1 MKKRVLVTGAEG
13 FIGSHL
19 VEKLLIEGHYVRAF
33 VLYNSFS
40 DIGWLKGLNNSELE
54 IYFGDIRDKSSL
66 RSALEGIDVVYHLA
80 ALISI
85 PYSYENPEG
94 YVTTNTI
101 GTLNLLEE
109 ARYVKLNHIFITS
122 TSEVYGSA
130 IKIPID
136 ESHPLQAQSPYSAS
150 KIAADKLAESY
161 FKTFNL
167 PITIIRPFNTYGPR
181 QSTRAIIPRI
191 ISQLK
196 SNPSTVRLGSLYPVR
211 DFNYVKD
218 TVSGMYSL
226 MINSNSIGL
235 EVNIASGVGISIEEL
250 INKIAKLMNI
260 DYKVELDKE
269 RIRPANS
276 EVDRLIG
283 DASLI
288 KSISGWETSISLN
301 EGLMETIEYYLKTD
315 TIETADYIK

>member
-196 SNPSTVRLGSLYPVR
+196 SNPSSVRLGSLYPVR

-218 TVSGMYSL
+218 IEKENHCSL
-226 MINSNSIGL
+226 DWFGS
-235 EVNIASGVGISIEEL
+235 
-250 INKIAKLMNI
+250 
-260 DYKVELDKE
+260 
-269 RIRPANS
+269 
-276 EVDRLIG
+276 
-283 DASLI
+283 SLI
-288 KSISGWETSISLN
+288 
-301 EGLMETIEYYLKTD
+301 
-315 TIETADYIK
+315 